1 MKCVDL
7 VSRCRK
13 SCTLIPAF
21 LQALI
26 ELQAEGITRSTKIP
40 GVHDPLDPEF
50 TILKQRL
57 ARRIRYD
64 DDVQQYFC
72 CCCCCWQPF

>member
-1 MKCVDL
+1 LCICL
-7 VSRCRK
+7 
-13 SCTLIPAF
+13 

-26 ELQAEGITRSTKIP
+26 ELKAEGITRSTKIP

-57 ARRIRYD
+57 ARRIR
-64 DDVQQYFC
+64 
-72 CCCCCWQPF
+72 